1 MGLIIVGAVLVA
13 AFIFLVLL
21 ADDVPEDYKW

>member
-1 MGLIIVGAVLVA
+1 MLRSALITFGIFTAVA

-21 ADDVPEDYKW
+21 LGEGS